1 MPEKKTTQD
10 DEKKLNPQITE
21 TDIGVRSLRTI
32 TIYPLSMADQIK
44 MSDLIT
50 EALKAFLLKKDQ
62 KDLAFVKFMIDLIKK
77 NIIGIL
83 AMVSDVKPDE
93 EDLLGEIT
101 NVQAS
106 EIAKIL
112 YEVNYE
118 GTIKNLK
125 DLFEKVR
132 SMFPSERLLQP
143 SVKDIP
149 STGLKIST
157 EKPGEKEEPQ
167 SDS

>member
-1 MPEKKTTQD
+1 MPEKKTQD
-10 DEKKLNPQITE
+10 DDQKRLNPQITE

-44 MSDLIT
+44 MTDLIT
-50 EALKAFLLKKDQ
+50 EALKAFVLKKDE
-62 KDLAFVKFMIDLIKK
+62 KDIAFVEFMVDLIKE
-77 NIIGIL
+77 NMNRIL
-83 AMVSDVKPDE
+83 AMVTDIKPD

-101 NVQAS
+101 NLQAS

-125 DLFEKVR
+125 DLFEKV
-132 SMFPSERLLQP
+132 SNMFPSERLLQP

-149 STGLKIST
+149 NTGLKIST
-157 EKPGEKEEPQ
+157 EEPGEKEEPQ